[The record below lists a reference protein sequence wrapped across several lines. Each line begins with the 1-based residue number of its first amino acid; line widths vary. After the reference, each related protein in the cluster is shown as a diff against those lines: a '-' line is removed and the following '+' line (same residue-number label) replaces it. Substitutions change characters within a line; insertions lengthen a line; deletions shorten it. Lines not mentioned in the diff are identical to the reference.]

1 MRIGFIGLGIM
12 GFRMA
17 SNLLNAGYELTVY
30 NRTKTKA
37 DALIN
42 QGAKWADSPAGLAR
56 NADTVITMVAD
67 PDAVRQSAMES
78 DGFLQHMR
86 NNSLWINTSTVN
98 PSFARQMAA
107 ESESR
112 GVRFVDAPVA
122 GSRVPAEK
130 GELIFFAGGNWQD
143 VDVCGPLFDVMG
155 KKTVHTGE
163 AGTGSGL
170 KMLFNLLLGTGMAM
184 FSEVL
189 HLGESLGFSKETLF
203 STLLG
208 SPVVPGFIEGKRG
221 KMESGDF
228 AADFPLKWMHKDL
241 YLAALTAYEQQVPMP
256 GAAAVR
262 ELFDQALQAGYGDA
276 DFSALARF
284 LEAEK
289 KPDNPT
295 GS

>member
-17 SNLLNAGYELTVY
+17 SNLLNAGYDMTVY

-37 DALIN
+37 DTLIHR
-42 QGAKWADSPAGLAR
+42 GAKWADSPAELAR
-56 NADTVITMVAD
+56 NADIVITMVAD
-67 PDAVRQSAMES
+67 PDAVRKSALEP
-78 DGFLQHMR
+78 DGFLPHMR

-122 GSRVPAEK
+122 GSKMPAEK
-130 GELIFFAGGNWQD
+130 GELIFFAGGNRAD
-143 VDVCGPLFDVMG
+143 MDACGPLFDVMG

-184 FSEVL
+184 FAEVL
-189 HLGESLGFSKETLF
+189 NLGQSLGFSKETLF
-203 STLLG
+203 STLVG

-221 KMESGDF
+221 KMDSGDF

-262 ELFDQALQAGYGDA
+262 ELFGQALQAGYGDA

-284 LEAEK
+284 LE
-289 KPDNPT
+289 PDDEDQ
-295 GS
+295 